1 MEVKREVKAM
11 QKIQKK
17 TVTVRLAVQD
27 IQAIK
32 EIAAK
37 ENYYYTE
44 LIRLWIKQNI
54 AAARSDKKY

>member
-1 MEVKREVKAM
+1 M